1 VAQTRGYNDGEAN
14 GDYNLLALNNAEQI
28 FIEIYALDLY

>member
-14 GDYNLLALNNAEQI
+14 GDYSLSALNIADQI
-28 FIEIYALDLY
+28 SVELHTVDLY